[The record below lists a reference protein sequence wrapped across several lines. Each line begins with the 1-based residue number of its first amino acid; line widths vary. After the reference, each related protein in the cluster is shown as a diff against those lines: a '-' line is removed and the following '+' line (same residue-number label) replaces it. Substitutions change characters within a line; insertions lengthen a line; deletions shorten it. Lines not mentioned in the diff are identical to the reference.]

1 MVETES
7 FIRYI
12 WVHSSSHCVAKL
24 QFTIVGITQI
34 GEKMMKQKKI
44 QWSILVCLLL
54 IVVLWFLPTGFEKA
68 GAAYR
73 DGGERVPARVL
84 SVDNST
90 VINTGLVHAGEQR
103 CQVEL
108 LSGSHKGQVYTG
120 ENILTGSLESDK
132 IYETGDKALVL
143 ASFADEDRVSVSM
156 IDHYRL
162 DLEALL
168 LGIFF
173 LFLAL
178 FAGWTGVRAILSFV
192 LSVLMIWKV
201 LVPGCLR
208 GVEPILIGG
217 GVTALLTLMIIALVF
232 GFDKRCL
239 AAVSGALAGLTLTCI
254 LGIVCTNTFRIQ
266 GAVMSFSESLLYS
279 GYGGLD
285 LTKIF
290 MASIFVGSSGAM
302 MDLTVDIAAAVNEV
316 VQKRPDLG
324 RWEAAMSGIRVGR
337 AAMGTMTTT
346 LLLAYS
352 GGYIALLMVFMAQG
366 TPLVNILNYK
376 YVTSEIIHTLVGS
389 FGLVLAAPLTALTS
403 GFFLA
408 KKR

>member
-1 MVETES
+1 M
-7 FIRYI
+7 I
-12 WVHSSSHCVAKL
+12 
-24 QFTIVGITQI
+24 
-34 GEKMMKQKKI
+34 KQKKL
-44 QWSILVCLLL
+44 QWSIVVCLIL
-54 IVVLWFLPTGFEKA
+54 IGILWVLPTGFEKA

-73 DGGERVPARVL
+73 DGGERVAARVL

-90 VINTGLVHAGEQR
+90 VINTGLVQSGDQR
-103 CQVEL
+103 CQVQL
-108 LSGSHKGQVYTG
+108 LAGSHKGETYTA

-132 IYETGDKALVL
+132 IYEPGDKALVL
-143 ASFADEDRVSVSM
+143 ASFREGGAAVSM

-162 DLEALL
+162 DLELAL

-173 LFLAL
+173 LFLVL

-201 LVPGCLR
+201 LVPCCLK
-208 GVEPILIGG
+208 GMEPILVGG

-232 GFDKRCL
+232 GFDRRCL
-239 AAVSGALAGLTLTCI
+239 SAVSGAVAGLALTCV
-254 LGIVCTNTFRIQ
+254 LGIVCTSTFRIQ
-266 GAVMSFSESLLYS
+266 GAVMSFSETLLYS
-279 GYGGLD
+279 GYAELD
-285 LTKIF
+285 LTRIF

-302 MDLTVDIAAAVNEV
+302 MDLTVDIAAAVSEV
-316 VQKRPDLG
+316 VTKRPDLS

-366 TPLVNILNYK
+366 TPLINILNYK

-389 FGLVLAAPLTALTS
+389 FGLVLAAPLTALAS
-403 GFFLA
+403 GIFLA
-408 KKR
+408 KRQFT

>member
-1 MVETES
+1 
-7 FIRYI
+7 
-12 WVHSSSHCVAKL
+12 
-24 QFTIVGITQI
+24 
-34 GEKMMKQKKI
+34 MKQKKL
-44 QWSILVCLLL
+44 QWSIVVCLIL
-54 IVVLWFLPTGFEKA
+54 IGILWVLPTGFEKA

-302 MDLTVDIAAAVNEV
+302 MDLTVDIARHQIIKGGEEIHFTQNEF
-316 VQKRPDLG
+316 KIL
-324 RWEAAMSGIRVGR
+324 E
-337 AAMGTMTTT
+337 
-346 LLLAYS
+346 LLAVHAGKVLTYDFILEHVWGPFS
-352 GGYIALLMVFMAQG
+352 GSNGNQILRVNMA
-366 TPLVNILNYK
+366 NIRRKLKENPSEPK
-376 YVTSEIIHTLVGS
+376 YIHTELGI
-389 FGLVLAAPLTALTS
+389 GYRMLED
-403 GFFLA
+403 
-408 KKR
+408 